1 MHEGQIL
8 GNNEVMRNHFAKN
21 LLAFA
26 FSQRSEVP
34 TGKYIITII
43 GNDKEQKM
51 TINNNQKVL
60 EYENKGMT
68 IV

>member
-26 FSQRSEVP
+26 FSQKSEVP
-34 TGKYIITII
+34 TGKHIITII
-43 GNDKEQKM
+43 GNNKE
-51 TINNNQKVL
+51 
-60 EYENKGMT
+60 
-68 IV
+68 